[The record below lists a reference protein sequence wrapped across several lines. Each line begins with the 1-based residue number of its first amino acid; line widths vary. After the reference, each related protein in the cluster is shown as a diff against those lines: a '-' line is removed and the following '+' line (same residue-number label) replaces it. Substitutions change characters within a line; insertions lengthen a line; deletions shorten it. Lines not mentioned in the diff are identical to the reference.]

1 MLETRNSAKEIELR
15 RRQNTLI
22 IVGAGT
28 ILFGVWSIVKT
39 LGLFYFDKA
48 RRMTALKTMIEAN
61 GAEWKDSYYTLAIIL
76 AVIILTWDL
85 IFRTF
90 IGWAAISAG
99 HGKNRSILY
108 IIIAC
113 LMLWSSVWTIT
124 GLSADYVNYLTQI
137 TAEIPETQM
146 KEPSL
151 SAIII
156 EITSFI
162 MLVEMVHAAIR
173 VRKLTAEMSGKHMK
187 HEETGKH
194 GR

>member
-151 SAIII
+151 SLHNPVSCSSARILRSGGNT
-156 EITSFI
+156 EKQGEKKRRGLRGSFTR
-162 MLVEMVHAAIR
+162 HACA
-173 VRKLTAEMSGKHMK
+173 
-187 HEETGKH
+187 
-194 GR
+194 